1 MKKLS
6 LLLGVVLVL
15 LLGLAVYFYVG
26 GTLSARPSVHTASAA
41 DYPEAYGTIRALVA
55 SGAVTQLFDAA
66 PLPESPEGYALVDV
80 TIDLYNRGLF
90 AAEWLDIRAEAAPG
104 DIAVYSLTGEGG
116 DIDARGSGQVNL
128 KLITAGAPD
137 APRRY
142 SIEYYIYGMK
152 RTIRVGG

>member
-1 MKKLS
+1 MRKSTMILGTVFLIMAMMAVLFLLGSNLSVKLS
-6 LLLGVVLVL
+6 
-15 LLGLAVYFYVG
+15 
-26 GTLSARPSVHTASAA
+26 TMTANAA
-41 DYPEAYGTIRALVA
+41 DYPKAYA
-55 SGAVTQLFDAA
+55 SIESVMATGAPQLFSEA
-66 PLPESPEGYALVDV
+66 LPEDPADCRLEDV
-80 TIDLYNRGLF
+80 TITLANRGLF
-90 AAEWLDIRAEAAPG
+90 PAEWISVNVDGAPG

-142 SIEYYIYGMK
+142 GIEYYIYGMK